1 MDLDLTRPEYALLT
15 EKHAAAEA
23 ALRDFQLVFRAL
35 CAARDLQHAEFVSMT
50 PHTMTVRVPDIPRA
64 EAA

>member
-1 MDLDLTRPEYALLT
+1 MDLDLTRPEYHLLSEKFNAAQLAL
-15 EKHAAAEA
+15 AE
-23 ALRDFQLVFRAL
+23 FQLVFRAA

-50 PHTMTVRVPDIPRA
+50 PHTMTVRVPDIPKV